1 MINKYM
7 EFTKLQAAGND
18 FILIYTRNIERDWS
32 KLATDMCHRHYGIGA
47 DGLILLGSSSTADF
61 NMRIINSDGSE
72 AEICG
77 NALRCLARYVIDNG
91 YIDKL
96 DLTVSTLAGIKTVE
110 AFKSNGEITR
120 ARANM
125 GIPRFGADE
134 IPVQLDP
141 ANRAGEQVDIKY
153 ILDYPLEIE
162 GTIYQVSFVNMG
174 NPHAVCFT
182 AGHVK
187 YFDLSFVGPK
197 IELNKIFPERIN
209 FEIAHVINKGEIEA
223 RVWERGA
230 GETLACGSGAC
241 AIAIVS
247 KIKGYTGEEVDITL
261 PGGVLSLSWD
271 GAGEIY
277 LAGPVEMVFKGEW
290 PETE

>member
-1 MINKYM
+1 MTIKNM

-18 FILIYTRNIERDWS
+18 FILIDARSIEMDWS
-32 KLATDMCHRHYGIGA
+32 KLALDMCHRHYGVGA

-72 AEICG
+72 ADICG
-77 NALRCLARYVIDNG
+77 NALRCLAKYVIEKG

-96 DLTVSTLAGIKTVE
+96 DLTVSTLAGIKAIQ
-110 AFKSNGEITR
+110 AFKSDGEVTR
-120 ARANM
+120 AMANM
-125 GIPRFGADE
+125 GIPRFRADE
-134 IPVQLDP
+134 IPVLLDRTD
-141 ANRAGEQVDIKY
+141 RAGEQVDIKC
-153 ILDYPLEIE
+153 ILDYPLDID
-162 GTIYQVSFVNMG
+162 GIIYPLSFINMG

-182 AGHVK
+182 SDQVN
-187 YFDLSFVGPK
+187 YFDLSFIGPK
-197 IELNKIFPERIN
+197 VERNKIFPERIN
-209 FEIAHVINKGEIEA
+209 FEVAHVIGRSEIEA

-241 AIAIVS
+241 AIAVVS
-247 KIKGYTGEEVDITL
+247 QLKGFTGKEVDIKL

-271 GAGEIY
+271 GTGEIY

-290 PETE
+290 PDT